1 MSDFLSSTPIWLLII
16 YGIVFLFSAF
26 FPAAFIYSM
35 LFGWLHE
42 SKRTKK
48 LVAREQRVAGISGGD
63 NIHTLSKPIKIEKVS
78 SAGLVMTN
86 ITVSPSWW
94 QLFLGNIKSLFGGQ
108 IKSYDKVLAYGR
120 AEVLQRLRE
129 QALGEGWTE
138 IINVRVETSM
148 VMNKVK
154 GGQQNKIGTLE
165 SLAFGTG
172 IK

>member
-1 MSDFLSSTPIWLLII
+1 MYDFTSESVALLII
-16 YGIVFLFSAF
+16 YVIIAIFILF
-26 FPAAFIYSM
+26 FPLAFIYSM

-42 SKRTKK
+42 SKRMKK
-48 LVAREQRVAGISGGD
+48 LIAREQKVAAISGGD
-63 NIHTLSKPIKIEKVS
+63 NIHTLSTPINTEKVT

-94 QLFLGNIKSLFGGQ
+94 QLFLGNIKSIFGGQ

-120 AEVLQRLRE
+120 AEVMQRLRE

-154 GGQQNKIGTLE
+154 GRQQNKIGTLE
-165 SLAFGTG
+165 FLAFGTG

>member
-1 MSDFLSSTPIWLLII
+1 
-16 YGIVFLFSAF
+16 
-26 FPAAFIYSM
+26 
-35 LFGWLHE
+35 
-42 SKRTKK
+42 KK
-48 LVAREQRVAGISGGD
+48 LIAREQRVAGISGGD
-63 NIHTLSKPIKIEKVS
+63 NIHTLSKPINIEKVS

-94 QLFLGNIKSLFGGQ
+94 QLFVGNIKSLFGGQ

-165 SLAFGTG
+165 FLAFGTG

>member
-1 MSDFLSSTPIWLLII
+1 MYDMLESEQIWLLVIYAII
-16 YGIVFLFSAF
+16 FVFIAF

-35 LFGWLHE
+35 LFGWLHQ
-42 SKRTKK
+42 SRRAKK
-48 LVAREQRVAGISGGD
+48 LVAREQRVAAISGGD
-63 NIHTLSKPIKIEKVS
+63 NIHTLSQPISMENVS

-94 QLFLGNIKSLFGGQ
+94 QLFLGNIKSIFGGQ

-120 AEVLQRLRE
+120 SEVLQRLRE

-165 SLAFGTG
+165 FLAYGTG

>member
-1 MSDFLSSTPIWLLII
+1 MSDFLTSTPIWLLVI
-16 YGIVFLFSAF
+16 YVIAFLFGAF
-26 FPAAFIYSM
+26 FPSAFIYSM

-48 LVAREQRVAGISGGD
+48 LIAREQRVAGISGGD
-63 NIHTLSKPIKIEKVS
+63 NIHTLSKPINIEKVS

-94 QLFLGNIKSLFGGQ
+94 QLFLGNIKSIFGGQ

-165 SLAFGTG
+165 FLAFGTG